1 LAYPYW
7 AGKGCPA
14 ASLGERTAAESSTT
28 ARLRVMSKCA
38 RSAYDLN
45 GSQLQGGH
53 SGQRQKRSLPA
64 PLRPRLGSGGGV
76 GGSHQL
82 DELLYSVSAAVAL
95 CGLYQAPLD
104 AYPRENPHL
113 KRIVL
118 CLDADG
124 PKQEATGK
132 FRVNQAAADRAELA
146 RLLHISDNQLSYI
159 TNVDFGRGRIKCGS
173 AIVPFMDNFP
183 KNRLYRWMTTKF
195 SEQETE

>member
-1 LAYPYW
+1 MAYPYW

-118 CLDADG
+118 CLDADAPG
-124 PKQEATGK
+124 REAAER
-132 FRVNQAAADRAELA
+132 FRAEYGKKGYDVSTRTPAQGKDWNAYLQQRGQA
-146 RLLHISDNQLSYI
+146 RE
-159 TNVDFGRGRIKCGS
+159 RGDQCKTIAR
-173 AIVPFMDNFP
+173 
-183 KNRLYRWMTTKF
+183 
-195 SEQETE
+195 